1 MYSKHISM
9 YSKHNFIDE
18 CMYENNHWK
27 VKRWFSGQTHFCSCK
42 GHAFP
47 FQYPCGDLQPTVTLD
62 QGNQN
67 PPYYLHTHHTVIQR
81 GTHANITFIYIK

>member
-47 FQYPCGDLQPTVTLD
+47 CQYPCGDVQPTVTLD